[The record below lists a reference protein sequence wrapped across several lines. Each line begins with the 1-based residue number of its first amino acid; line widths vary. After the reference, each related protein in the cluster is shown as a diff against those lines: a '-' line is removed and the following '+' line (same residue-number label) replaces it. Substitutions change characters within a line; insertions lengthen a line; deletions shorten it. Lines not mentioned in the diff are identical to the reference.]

1 MKKVFFA
8 ALLMA
13 LGVLLT
19 VAPSALER
27 GTVSHG
33 LAVLARGTDMAKTAL
48 VGKDISLT
56 REDFCRA
63 LNLKSVE
70 KLTIVSTP
78 APEDGSLMVGRTSVT
93 SGQEISGGNLDLLT
107 FVPNSPEIKQSSF
120 EFSVHEGY
128 SIKCNLYFVEKTNY
142 SPTVSLA
149 SESALAKSTHDM
161 VSRMGR
167 LSAYDPEGDSFVYE
181 VVSYP
186 KNGSVVMISR
196 EEGRYVYTPREDF
209 SGSDS
214 FTYVARDIYGNYSSS
229 ATVTFD
235 VKARRSSA
243 AFGDIDD
250 CNIYNAALTMAENG
264 LMTGSEIDGVIYFA
278 PDQGISRA
286 EFLALAMKSVGIN
299 DPGKIEK
306 TVFADDDDIPGEYK
320 GYVASAYELGFISGT
335 EAENGDLCFMPNS
348 GITRAEAAVMLKS
361 VLGADKTNEK
371 SVILPVFADSGDLP
385 FWASDAI
392 YSMNS
397 LGVFH
402 MIEGYAAPS
411 ALVTRGDAAQMLEA
425 VINIFG

>member
-1 MKKVFFA
+1 MKKMFLAVLIAMLCSVMSIYAMA
-8 ALLMA
+8 AE
-13 LGVLLT
+13 T
-19 VAPSALER
+19 

-33 LAVLARGTDMAKTAL
+33 LSVLAKGTDMAKTAL

-70 KLTIVSTP
+70 KITVVSVP
-78 APEDGSLMVGRTSVT
+78 APEDGSLMVGRTAVT

-107 FVPNSPEIKQSSF
+107 FVPNSPQVKQSSF
-120 EFSVHEGY
+120 EFSVSEGY

-149 SESALAKSTHDM
+149 SENSLAANTHDM
-161 VSRMGR
+161 VSRIGK
-167 LSAYDPEGDSFVYE
+167 LEAYDPEGDAFVYE
-181 VVSYP
+181 IVSYP
-186 KNGSVVMISR
+186 KNGAVVMLDR
-196 EEGRYVYTPREDF
+196 EEGRYVYIPRDDF
-209 SGSDS
+209 SGNDS
-214 FTYVARDIYGNYSSS
+214 FTYVARDIYGNYS
-229 ATVTFD
+229 AAAMVTVD
-235 VKARRSSA
+235 VKARRSSVT
-243 AFGDIDD
+243 FGDIDD
-250 CNIYNAALTMAENG
+250 CNVYNAALTMAENG
-264 LMTGSEIDGVIYFA
+264 LMTGAEIDGVTYFT
-278 PDQGISRA
+278 PEQGITRA
-286 EFLALAMKSVGIN
+286 EFLALAMKSAGIK
-299 DPGKIEK
+299 DPGSKSE
-306 TVFADDDDIPGEYK
+306 TVFSDDEDIPGEYK

-335 EAENGDLCFMPNS
+335 DMDGDLCFMPNS

-361 VLGADKTNEK
+361 ILGAGGTKEMN
-371 SVILPVFADSGDLP
+371 VILPVFADSGELP

-425 VINIFG
+425 VINLAE

>member
-1 MKKVFFA
+1 MKKIFFA
-8 ALLMA
+8 LLLIALS
-13 LGVLLT
+13 VPLLIS
-19 VAPSALER
+19 VSAAES
-27 GTVSHG
+27 GAVSHG

-70 KLTIVSTP
+70 KLSIVSIP
-78 APEDGSLMVGRTSVT
+78 APEDGSLMVGRTAIT
-93 SGQEISGGNLDLLT
+93 NGQEISGGNIDLLT
-107 FVPNSPEIKQSSF
+107 FVPNSPQVKQSSF
-120 EFSVHEGY
+120 EFSVSEGY

-149 SESALAKSTHDM
+149 SENSLVASTHDM
-161 VSRMGR
+161 VSKMGK
-167 LSAYDPEGDSFVYE
+167 LSAYDPEGDAFVYE
-181 VVSYP
+181 IVSYP
-186 KNGSVVMISR
+186 ENGSVLMLDR
-196 EEGRYVYTPREDF
+196 AEGRYVYTPRDGF

-229 ATVTFD
+229 ATVNVD
-235 VKARRSSA
+235 VKVRRSSA
-243 AFGDIDD
+243 TFGDIDD

-264 LMTGSEIDGVIYFA
+264 LMTGAEIDGVIYFT

-286 EFLALAMKSVGIN
+286 EFLALAMKSAGIK
-299 DPGKIEK
+299 DPGKLTE
-306 TVFADDDDIPGEYK
+306 TVFADDSDIPGEYK

-335 EAENGDLCFMPNS
+335 EMEGDLCFMPNS

-361 VLGADKTNEK
+361 ILGADAVKEK
-371 SVILPVFADSGDLP
+371 EVILPVFADSSELP

-425 VINIFG
+425 VINLFE